1 MSDSLRP
8 HNCSLP
14 GSSGRKISRNYLG
27 KNIGGGSHSLL
38 QGTFPTQELN
48 LGLPHCRQILYH
60 LSHQGSTVKCLRPAT
75 SLCHKKKK
83 ARERIKWGAL
93 EIQVARKSTWP
104 GHGTYSHVPHQTGIF
119 SSDQQTTDQV
129 RVISH
134 VSTEL
139 LMH

>member
-83 ARERIKWGAL
+83 SQRENKMGSPRDTGGKKKHL
-93 EIQVARKSTWP
+93 SWP
-104 GHGTYSHVPHQTGIF
+104 WYILTCP
-119 SSDQQTTDQV
+119 SSDGHLQLGPANYG
-129 RVISH
+129 SG
-134 VSTEL
+134 
-139 LMH
+139 